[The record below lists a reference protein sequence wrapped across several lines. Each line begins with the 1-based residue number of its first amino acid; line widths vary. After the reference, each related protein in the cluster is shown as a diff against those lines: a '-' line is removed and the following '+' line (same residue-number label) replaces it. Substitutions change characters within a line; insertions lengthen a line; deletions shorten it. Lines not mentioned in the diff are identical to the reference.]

1 MNIAQDKVNFNT
13 PLTVYA
19 RKRLEFHAAR
29 LGFITDRGARKGQ
42 PSISQLL
49 EAIADGSVRL
59 VKEIPTPDKK
69 GLHP

>member
-1 MNIAQDKVNFNT
+1 MRMKPHKTQLNIAIST
-13 PLTVYA
+13 YA
-19 RKRLEFHAAR
+19 KKRLQFHASR
-29 LGFITDRGARKGQ
+29 LGFVSETGKTIGQ

-49 EAIADGSVRL
+49 EAIADGSIRL